1 MQMVDSAPTRQF
13 RGRLARTMLMI
24 LSLVSLLPLILMGS
38 MAYYRARSLL
48 REQIFNLLSAVST
61 TQAQRIS
68 SEIATG
74 RLMLSRTLHDA
85 GISVSLTNALQMSD
99 RRSPEFSGARQ
110 TILDGFQS
118 VNYPK
123 PFFNQFMVVK
133 PDGLIHIST
142 KRDWEG
148 RRLADM
154 PVTQKLFSEQ
164 RSIASNSLQ
173 PIYPETFVIASSIPL
188 VDENGDAIAIIL
200 GISEPA
206 YIRDILDR
214 AIFFSSTNYLVT
226 QDGVF
231 MGINPYPNNMD
242 QLLVLEAPTQLKN
255 VIQAGF
261 TGDVQAGVSEVVSF
275 KEQPSIA
282 AYNWL
287 PDLEM
292 GWVAEVPQASVYNQ
306 MNSLLVFA
314 IVLIVTISVLMI
326 LIMWQATRRLFRPL
340 RELANSVQR
349 FAEGKWHQR
358 MPVVGN
364 DEVGLLAYS
373 FNQMADDLT
382 DLYQSLES
390 KVEERTQQIQ
400 TAAEVSQ
407 VAITSANLDNLLQR
421 TLKLVVERFYYDYA
435 AVHLVEENGNFAVL
449 RQVYGWAAGVHEFKG
464 KRLQVDSFSL
474 IGWVISRNQPR
485 IDTLVEEENAFPQR
499 DDLIDEAIIEAAVP
513 IAVGDQV
520 LGVLN
525 VQSTRDQGFDD
536 ENLNELQNLAN
547 QIAPALRSFLL
558 LESTQVNLQETSL
571 LYQSSHQITQAETS
585 EEVFQITRRTLG
597 QTPFASAVLIPEVAG
612 LQVVFSLGSQPGQEA
627 TIPKHLPVSKSDV
640 EKHLVTGTPY
650 FLEDLA
656 KSYRFPA
663 ALLTIPRQ
671 FQCDTAVF
679 IPVLR
684 GGRLATLLFLG
695 HQLKGTASA
704 KSEWVLSANT
714 LQPYINFIELV
725 TTAME
730 KVEALENLKKGLSE
744 LQTVDNVGKAITLET
759 DLNALFAVIHRQIDQ
774 MMGEV
779 SLFIALYDRETNLIR
794 IPYMVE
800 QGEFVTV
807 EPFPL
812 GEGLTSLLINERK
825 PLLIVEDTRQQAEAL
840 GAKVTGKYAKS
851 WLGVPLLIGGEA
863 IGAMVVQDIEK
874 ENRFNE
880 DDQRL
885 LSTLASQVAIAV
897 RNTQLLESSRQ
908 QADRERL
915 ISQITDRIRRSTDVQ
930 SILETT
936 AQELSLAL
944 GARRAQVEI
953 TVQPRSGSNGRQKT
967 PGSENLET
975 PGPETGA

>member
-13 RGRLARTMLMI
+13 RGRLARTMLII
-24 LSLVSLLPLILMGS
+24 LSLISLLPLILMGS
-38 MAYYRARSLL
+38 MAYFRARGLL
-48 REQIFNLLSAVST
+48 REQIFNLLSTVST
-61 TQAQRIS
+61 AQAQRIS
-68 SEIATG
+68 AEIDNG
-74 RLMLSRTLHDA
+74 RLLLSRTLRDA
-85 GISVSLTNALQMSD
+85 GISVSLTHALQMSD
-99 RRSPEFSGARQ
+99 RKSPEFSGARQ
-110 TILDGFQS
+110 LILDGFQS

-133 PDGLIHIST
+133 PDGLIHISS

-148 RRLADM
+148 RRLAET
-154 PVTQKLFSEQ
+154 PVTTKLFGEQ
-164 RSIASNSLQ
+164 VSLASNTLQ
-173 PIYPETFVIASSIPL
+173 PVYPETFVIASSIPL
-188 VDENGDAIAIIL
+188 VDEQGHTIATIL
-200 GISEPA
+200 GISEPV
-206 YIRDILDR
+206 YIRDILER

-226 QDGVF
+226 RDGAYL
-231 MGINPYPNNMD
+231 GINPYPNSFD
-242 QLLVLEAPTQLKN
+242 QLVVLEPPKELRSI
-255 VIQAGF
+255 IQAGF
-261 TGDVQAGVSEVVSF
+261 SSDTQAGVSEVVSF
-275 KEQPSIA
+275 KDQPSIA
-282 AYNWL
+282 AYTWL
-287 PDLEM
+287 PDLNM
-292 GWVAEVPQASVYNQ
+292 GWVAEVTQASVYSQ
-306 MNSLLVFA
+306 INSLLVFA
-314 IVLIVTISVLMI
+314 VILVVVISGLMI

-340 RELANSVQR
+340 RELATSVQR

-358 MPVVGN
+358 VTVQGN
-364 DEVGLLAYS
+364 DEIGLLAYS

-390 KVEERTQQIQ
+390 KVEERTRQIQ
-400 TAAEVSQ
+400 TSAEISQ
-407 VAITSANLDNLLQR
+407 VAISSSNLDNLLQQA
-421 TLKLVVERFYYDYA
+421 LKLVVERFYYDYA
-435 AVHLVEENGNFAVL
+435 AVHLVEQSGKFAVL

-485 IDTLVEEENAFPQR
+485 IETLLEGENAFPHR
-499 DDLIDEAIIEAAVP
+499 EDLIEDAVVEAAVP
-513 IAVGDQV
+513 VAVGDQV

-525 VQSTRDQGFDD
+525 VQSTKDQGFED
-536 ENLNELQNLAN
+536 ENLNELQTLAN

-558 LESTQVNLQETSL
+558 LESTQVNLQETNL
-571 LYQSSHQITQAETS
+571 LYQSSHQITQAETRQ
-585 EEVFQITRRTLG
+585 EIFQITRRTLQ
-597 QTPFASAVLIPEVAG
+597 QTPFASAVLIPEPQG
-612 LQVVFSLGSQPGQEA
+612 FQVVFSLGSEPGQEA
-627 TIPKHLPVSKSDV
+627 TIPAHLPVSHADV
-640 EKHLVTGTPY
+640 EKHLSAGAPY
-650 FLEDLA
+650 FLEDLTH
-656 KSYRFPA
+656 SYRFPA
-663 ALLTIPRQ
+663 PLLTIPRQ

-695 HQLKGTASA
+695 HQRIGAAGAQSD
-704 KSEWVLSANT
+704 WILSSNT
-714 LQPYINFIELV
+714 LQPYVNFIELV

-730 KVEALENLKKGLSE
+730 KVQALENLKKGLTE

-779 SLFIALYDRETNLIR
+779 SLFIALYDRDTKMIR

-812 GEGLTSLLINERK
+812 GEGLTSLLITSRQ

-897 RNTQLLESSRQ
+897 RNTQLLENSRR

-915 ISQITDRIRRSTDVQ
+915 IYEITDRIRRSTDVK
-930 SILETT
+930 SILQTT

-953 TVQPRSGSNGRQKT
+953 KVQPQKRFNGNQNGRDGKDSDH
-967 PGSENLET
+967 PDREI
-975 PGPETGA
+975 GA